1 MSRVNER
8 AVADDPNGEWLA
20 ALPHLSA
27 VARECF
33 PPAVRDGL
41 PAVRRLR
48 GLLVERE
55 DAHRLHPLSKRIVD
69 LAPVI
74 DRRRARIDAD
84 GVFRVDVRFTLAL
97 PDGDGSRALT
107 VVDGPDGWLLDP
119 ELTAGLEDLDPFPV
133 GDPLLGA
140 QGALF
145 LEDAERQVWWYPP
158 AQLTPALE
166 PIADGRYQVVL
177 SGELSVDPA
186 TAAAGGPLPPG
197 TYTVW
202 FIGSILGVGRR
213 RRLVMPRAARR
224 TPPVWTPSRGKVA
237 VRPDWSTPGAKLRLE
252 IAEQRDEP
260 IEPPAP
266 AAVPG
271 RSSRAGRFLDRIRR
285 GGDLTAYIS
294 DRYIFSRGAC
304 FSDRRFRP
312 DEPKST
318 SAIDLSPSP
327 EVATTLPMPN
337 VECSTRSP
345 ATSDGICRTF
355 GGAAP

>member
-1 MSRVNER
+1 M
-8 AVADDPNGEWLA
+8 
-20 ALPHLSA
+20 
-27 VARECF
+27 
-33 PPAVRDGL
+33 RDGL

-48 GLLVERE
+48 GLLLERE
-55 DAHRLHPLSKRIVD
+55 DAQGLQTLSRRIVD

-74 DRRRARIDAD
+74 DRRRTRIDAD
-84 GVFRVDVRFTLAL
+84 GVFRVDVSFTLAL
-97 PDGDGSRALT
+97 PDGNGTRALT

-119 ELTAGLEDLDPFPV
+119 GLTAGLEDLDPFPV
-133 GDPLLGA
+133 ADPLLGA
-140 QGALF
+140 QGELF
-145 LEDAERQVWWYPP
+145 LEDVERQLWWYPP

-166 PIADGRYQVVL
+166 PIADGRHQIVL

-186 TAAAGGPLPPG
+186 TAAAGRPLPPG

-202 FIGSILGVGRR
+202 FFGNILGVGRR
-213 RRLVMPRAARR
+213 RRFVMPRAARR
-224 TPPVWTPSRGKVA
+224 DPPVLDR
-237 VRPDWSTPGAKLRLE
+237 
-252 IAEQRDEP
+252 EP
-260 IEPPAP
+260 R
-266 AAVPG
+266 PG
-271 RSSRAGRFLDRIRR
+271 RRPARLVDTGGEAATGDRRAARRSARAARARRTLPERSSPGRALPRPNQARPQLT
-285 GGDLTAYIS
+285 DLY
-294 DRYIFSRGAC
+294 RYIFSSGAC
-304 FSDRRFRP
+304 FNDSRFRP